1 MEKELKIAY
10 KLYAVG
16 VSVESMKEVSSE
28 RFCRITPFYI
38 LVYTNGEAPKNSIEM
53 KQSDTH
59 RLSEQ
64 DEQWLRDCNLVI
76 LAEQAKLHEAE
87 IAADIQQRLDRLEEA
102 LKANNEKQEG

>member
-16 VSVESMKEVSSE
+16 VTPDNIKEVSSE

-38 LVYTNGEAPKNSIEM
+38 LVYTAGNPPKDSVEM
-53 KQSDTH
+53 TQTETH

-64 DEQWLRDCNLVI
+64 DEQWLYDCNIVI
-76 LAEQAKLHEAE
+76 LAEEAKKHETE
-87 IAADIQQRLDRLEEA
+87 IAADMAERLARLEAA
-102 LKANNEKQEG
+102 LKEEKEKQEA